1 MNVEDGGNN
10 AKDRNWM
17 KEWIENKEGGS
28 GKAMYTKTYGANDL
42 EG

>member
-17 KEWIENKEGGS
+17 KKTVENKEGGS
-28 GKAMYTKTYGANDL
+28 GKARYTETDGEIDL